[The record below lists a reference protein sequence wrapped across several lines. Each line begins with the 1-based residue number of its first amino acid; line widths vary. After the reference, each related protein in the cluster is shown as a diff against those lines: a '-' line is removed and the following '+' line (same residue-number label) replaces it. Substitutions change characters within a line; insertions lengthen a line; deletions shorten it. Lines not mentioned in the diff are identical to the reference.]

1 MARVLVIE
9 DEKSIADA
17 LGRGLAAAGFA
28 VDIATDGTDGWLNTD
43 TQPYDLVL
51 LDIIATNWII
61 WDTPF
66 TPRFDLELAHRLQSA
81 ERPRRRDVSPAWRS
95 RCCESPIAQHAG
107 RGGRITMKRHRH
119 TPEQVI
125 RKLREGERL
134 LADGKELT
142 EVLRQLEISEATWN
156 RWRSQYGGM
165 KANGAKRLRELEVEN
180 GRLKTLL
187 AEAELDKAMLKE
199 LAEGNF

>member
-61 WDTPF
+61 WDAPF

-81 ERPRRRDVSPAWRS
+81 ERPRRRNVSPAWRS
-95 RCCESPIAQHAG
+95 RCRERPIAQHWARRTNHDEATPAHP
-107 RGGRITMKRHRH
+107 RGGDPQAAR
-119 TPEQVI
+119 
-125 RKLREGERL
+125 
-134 LADGKELT
+134 
-142 EVLRQLEISEATWN
+142 
-156 RWRSQYGGM
+156 
-165 KANGAKRLRELEVEN
+165 
-180 GRLKTLL
+180 GR
-187 AEAELDKAMLKE
+187 AAA
-199 LAEGNF
+199 G